1 MTQQIAVF
9 LTSVILAREL
19 GPNDF
24 GTIGILKNLSTVV
37 LLIAPLGLDLAL
49 LKHAS
54 FYRDRPIE
62 LRSLST
68 ALRVLV
74 AALNIIVLLATATF
88 LGPWLQTLYNQDT
101 NFSYYCVI
109 TMLGVAFAADLQI
122 SGALFR
128 VSSRISEFSLAFL
141 YFQPIF
147 RIVLSVLLLKL
158 GFGIQGM
165 IWVTSGSYLVTLI
178 IVERLNVTAPTQG
191 TSSSD
196 FDLVQSIA
204 TTLHESLWMA
214 MSLVVYQ
221 MMRFADVLVLGTF
234 VPASV
239 TGQYIAASGVAQ
251 IIQIYPAALSQS
263 LGPRIADLYRA
274 GSLEGIADELQRYVR
289 LAAILGGYLFAG
301 VAIFG
306 TDLDLVFGPS
316 FHFSFLLTALL
327 ALGWFVSATLA
338 PLGYALSMTGRH
350 RAELIIL
357 IVGAVV
363 LMGSLYVL
371 IPRLLEIGAATAVL
385 ISFVFVN
392 IVRCTVVIKLIGRS
406 PLKLVYILPPT
417 TFFFIAWAC
426 QTLVSKPF
434 ERSFAVLLLGCIVYT
449 LAAFAVWLMLFAN
462 PSERAAIKSR
472 LKRRGVGR

>member
-9 LTSVILAREL
+9 LISVILAREL
-19 GPNDF
+19 GPTDF

-62 LRSLST
+62 LRSLSQ

-74 AALNIIVLLATATF
+74 AALNVLVLLATATV
-88 LGPWLQTLYNQDT
+88 LGPWLQTIYNQDT

-128 VSSRISEFSLAFL
+128 VSNRISEFSVAFL
-141 YFQPIF
+141 YFQPVF
-147 RIVLSVLLLKL
+147 RIVLSFLLLKL
-158 GFGIQGM
+158 GFGIQAM
-165 IWVTSGSYLVTLI
+165 IWVTSGSYLVTLL
-178 IVERLNVTAPTQG
+178 IVERLNVTAPARG
-191 TSSSD
+191 APGSD
-196 FDLVQSIA
+196 FNLARSIA
-204 TTLHESLWMA
+204 TTLRESLWMA

-221 MMRFADVLVLGTF
+221 MMRFADVLVLGAY

-274 GSLEGIADELQRYVR
+274 GRMEGIVDELQRYVR
-289 LAAILGGYLFAG
+289 IAAILGGYLFAG
-301 VAIFG
+301 IAVFG
-306 TDLDLVFGPS
+306 TDLDLVFGPN

-350 RAELIIL
+350 RAELFIL
-357 IVGAVV
+357 VTGAVV
-363 LMGSLYVL
+363 LMGSLYLL
-371 IPRLLEIGAATAVL
+371 IPRLLEIGAAAAVL

-392 IVRCTVVIKLIGRS
+392 IVRCSVVVKLIGRS
-406 PLKLVYILPPT
+406 PLKVAYLLPPT
-417 TFFFIAWAC
+417 VFFLVAWAC
-426 QTLVSKPF
+426 RALIFTSF
-434 ERSFAVLLLGCIVYT
+434 ERSFLVLLMACLLYT
-449 LAAFAVWLMLFAN
+449 LTAFALWLLLFAN
-462 PSERAAIKSR
+462 PAERAAIGSR
-472 LKRRGVGR
+472 VKRRGVGQ